1 MIVRRTLLASAIAV
15 SIPALALAAPTAPV
29 EVVKIGHVAATS
41 GSVAYFGKDNENGAR
56 MAVELL
62 NARGTKIG
70 GKPVRFELVA
80 EDDAGDPKQA
90 TSAAQKLVDA
100 KVNAVIGHQTSGTT
114 IPASKIYFD
123 SGIPQISPSATSPQ
137 YTSQGFKTAFR
148 VVSNDK
154 QLGRALGRYAV
165 SGMQAK
171 RVAIIDDRTAYG
183 QGVAVE
189 FVKGLK
195 EAGATVVAKEFTT
208 DKAVE
213 FSAILTRIRA
223 SKPDL
228 VFFGGMSSVA
238 GPMLHQMKALGL
250 GNTKFIGGDGI
261 CSDELVKLAQGG
273 VADGQVVC
281 AEAGG
286 VEASGKAA
294 MDTFRAAYK
303 KRYGIDVQI
312 YSPYTYDAVLAVA
325 DAMGK
330 AGSAAPAHYLPE
342 LAKIS
347 YKGIT
352 GTIAF
357 DKLGDIRDG
366 TLTLYTFKGGKR
378 TLVAVT
384 K

>member
-1 MIVRRTLLASAIAV
+1 MTVRLSLLASAAALFA
-15 SIPALALAAPTAPV
+15 SSPAMAAAPV

-41 GSVAYFGKDNENGAR
+41 GAVAYFGKDNENGAR
-56 MAVELL
+56 MAVEQL

-90 TSAAQKLVDA
+90 TAAAQKLVDSR
-100 KVNAVIGHQTSGTT
+100 VNAVIGHQTSGTT
-114 IPASKIYFD
+114 IPASKIYAD
-123 SGIPQISPSATSPQ
+123 AGIPQISPSATSPQ
-137 YTSQGFKTAFR
+137 YTAQGFKTAFR

-165 SGMQAK
+165 KGMGAK
-171 RVAIIDDRTAYG
+171 RVAIIDDRTAFG

-189 FVKGLK
+189 FAKGLK
-195 EAGATVVAKEFTT
+195 EAGGTLVGKEFTT

-213 FSAILTRIRA
+213 FSAILTKIRA
-223 SKPDL
+223 GKPDL
-228 VFFGGMSSVA
+228 IFFGGMSSVA

-250 GNTKFIGGDGI
+250 GNVKFVGGDGI
-261 CSDELVKLAQGG
+261 CSNELVKLAQGIP
-273 VADGQVVC
+273 DDQVVC

-286 VEASGKAA
+286 VGPAGKPA
-294 MDTFRAAYK
+294 MDQFRADYK
-303 KRYGIDVQI
+303 KRFGIDVQI

-325 DAMGK
+325 EAMAK
-330 AGSAAPAHYLPE
+330 AKSAAPAKYLPE
-342 LAKIS
+342 LAQIAH
-347 YKGIT
+347 KGVT

-357 DKLGDIRDG
+357 DKAGDIRDG